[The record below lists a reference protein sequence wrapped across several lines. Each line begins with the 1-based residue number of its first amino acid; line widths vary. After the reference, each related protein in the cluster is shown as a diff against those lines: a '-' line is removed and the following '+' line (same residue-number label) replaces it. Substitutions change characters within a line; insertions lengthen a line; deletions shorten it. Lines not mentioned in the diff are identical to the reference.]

1 MNNIIYELLEW
12 LKGEKF
18 TNVDKISTTM
28 TKQQEELYKYELAT
42 NRMINNTIKKI
53 ELLTEG
59 NTKENCDMVVPK
71 VFFDGM
77 KDDRDRFYNLYHSLS
92 KEYRDYRINVGK
104 RIDRLLKEHEFLMTS
119 CLRYEKE
126 NQDLNKVI
134 NRNRGD

>member
-1 MNNIIYELLEW
+1 MNNVIYELLEW

-28 TKQQEELYKYELAT
+28 TEQQEELYKYELAT

-59 NTKENCDMVVPK
+59 NTKENCDIVVPK
-71 VFFDGM
+71 VFFDEM
-77 KDDRDRFYNLYHSLS
+77 ENDRDRFYNLYHSSS
-92 KEYRDYRINVGK
+92 KEYRDYKMNASK

-134 NRNRGD
+134 NRNCGD

>member
-1 MNNIIYELLEW
+1 MNNIIYELSEW

-28 TKQQEELYKYELAT
+28 TEQQEELYKYELAT
-42 NRMINNTIKKI
+42 NRMIDSTIKKI

-59 NTKENCDMVVPK
+59 NTKENCDMVVSK
-71 VFFDGM
+71 AFFDEM
-77 KDDRDRFYNLYHSLS
+77 KNDRDRFYNLYHSLS
-92 KEYRDYRINVGK
+92 KEYRYYEMNERK
-104 RIDRLLKEHEFLMTS
+104 RIDRLLKEHEFLMTL

-134 NRNRGD
+134 NRNCGD